1 MSSFL
6 QKDLRTEFAVEGKDK
21 TAVLPCPEC
30 GQISMIR
37 TKGDCKLK
45 DGFMVPDLERWQ
57 CSSCK
62 ANFFEVEDLHIIA
75 DFRAKTQ
82 Q

>member
-1 MSSFL
+1 MKSLVNAKSFIPTPE
-6 QKDLRTEFAVEGKDK
+6 RGNESIS
-21 TAVLPCPEC
+21 PCPEC